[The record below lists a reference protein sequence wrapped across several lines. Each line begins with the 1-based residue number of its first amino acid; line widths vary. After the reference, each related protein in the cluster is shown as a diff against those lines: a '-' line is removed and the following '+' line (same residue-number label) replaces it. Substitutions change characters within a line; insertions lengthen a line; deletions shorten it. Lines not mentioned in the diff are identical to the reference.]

1 MATGF
6 TFLRSVA
13 FAFATR
19 VHFSLCGH
27 TGFPIIQKTLCAMFY
42 KPYMIRHL
50 NDITATELPL
60 DQPSKASC
68 QLAITNHRG
77 KHYLSS
83 RLSYHAN
90 SSSTFQLTRLSTS
103 GDINPNPGLAAE
115 ENTTTNCALCVPEP
129 SPVTIESST
138 GAYARLWAVL
148 SAQKSPHFI
157 HNIFSNRKD
166 NID

>member
-1 MATGF
+1 MKITDNTSPDLRTGF
-6 TFLRSVA
+6 TFLRN
-13 FAFATR
+13 T
-19 VHFSLCGH
+19 C
-27 TGFPIIQKTLCAMFY
+27 TLLPMLSQGLPNHPEDIMRDF
-42 KPYMIRHL
+42 

-60 DQPSKASC
+60 DQPSKASR

-138 GAYARLWAVL
+138 VAYAGLWAIL
-148 SAQKSPHFI
+148 SAQKSPL
-157 HNIFSNRKD
+157 SNTGSWFC
-166 NID
+166 